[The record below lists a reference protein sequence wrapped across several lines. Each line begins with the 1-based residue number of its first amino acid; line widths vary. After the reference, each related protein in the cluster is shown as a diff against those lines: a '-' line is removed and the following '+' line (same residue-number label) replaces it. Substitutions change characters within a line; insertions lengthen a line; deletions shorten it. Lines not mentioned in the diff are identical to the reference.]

1 MGLAHCPLC
10 MGLAALCVVRC
21 SAHALLLWRLWPGS
35 TGQSW
40 TRPVAPLSEVP
51 C

>member
-21 SAHALLLWRLWPGS
+21 GAHGLLLWRLLFHPSGPAAASAPGRW
-35 TGQSW
+35 GE
-40 TRPVAPLSEVP
+40 AA

>member
-10 MGLAALCVVRC
+10 MGLAALCVVRY
-21 SAHALLLWRLWPGS
+21 SAHALLLWRLWFEG
-35 TGQSW
+35 GGA
-40 TRPVAPLSEVP
+40 PVSPAPVGLRQAA

>member
-21 SAHALLLWRLWPGS
+21 GAHAVLLWRLWFGGVGTPADPE
-35 TGQSW
+35 
-40 TRPVAPLSEVP
+40 PVRLRQAA

>member
-10 MGLAALCVVRC
+10 MGLAVLCAVRC
-21 SAHALLLWRLWPGS
+21 SAHALLLWRLWFHPAGRS
-35 TGQSW
+35 ATSAVGRW
-40 TRPVAPLSEVP
+40 GEAP

>member
-21 SAHALLLWRLWPGS
+21 SAHALMLWRLW
-35 TGQSW
+35 
-40 TRPVAPLSEVP
+40 APPMGAPSVRLRQAS

>member
-10 MGLAALCVVRC
+10 MGLAALCAVRC
-21 SAHALLLWRLWPGS
+21 GAHALLLWRLWFEGVG
-35 TGQSW
+35 T
-40 TRPVAPLSEVP
+40 PVGPAPVRLRQAA